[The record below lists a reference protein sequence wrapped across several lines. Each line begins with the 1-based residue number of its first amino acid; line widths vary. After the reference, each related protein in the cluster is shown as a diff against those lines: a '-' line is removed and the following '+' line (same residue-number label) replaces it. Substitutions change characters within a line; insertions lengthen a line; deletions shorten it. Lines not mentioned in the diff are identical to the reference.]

1 MTRNTLFYLLL
12 ASCTMIMSLS
22 FAQNDK
28 TRHYVKKGETV
39 YQIARK
45 YNVNPKQVLLLNPNA
60 SDLIQIGQELIIPQP
75 QFASN
80 IPTAGTD
87 EFISYLVVRGDTK
100 FKLSQRFSIS
110 IAELERLNP
119 QMVPTLLADSQI
131 QVPKENSTSNI
142 SNSREGLKTHLVV
155 RGETLYGIA
164 RQYGITLSELID
176 ANVDRLGTVL
186 LAGQYL
192 EIPSLKAASKNIS
205 GNYYL
210 VVKGDTKYGLSKRFN
225 KTIPQLEAANPSMI
239 PTLLAGDRIIIPD
252 GSSMATSDPPD
263 DVEIQEEKV
272 EEKPENTDKPATN
285 EPGEPET
292 PNVTD
297 KETTDLEKTG
307 TENGAITAS
316 QIDVL
321 LTFTKASYDLF
332 ISRPLKV
339 NESEPLTAQQEEMLN
354 FQGFEMAM
362 DSLTGMNYNTGINV
376 RYAITDSIMKAQGL
390 YDSNKLILAPDFN
403 RILEKVKN
411 PSARTIVVTNNFI
424 ATDRNLESTLFIS
437 KSQGN
442 SSKDFL
448 LDHLRSPSN
457 NVIIVSDPSQLEY
470 LAFAKAKDNSLK
482 FITESNTNRTDE
494 AALESLLLKS
504 KKNYVVFNTDRDG
517 IFINVTNALLKLSS
531 RYNIQT
537 AIVDQSYLPS
547 DQNVS
552 DTRFKILKMIYPE
565 AVNRTGKVKNQEKDS
580 RQRLIEQG
588 FNTAYDLIRKFRNFE
603 TNGGDLVKI
612 IKGDQREHIEYVKM
626 AGNRYGTGSFKISQ
640 Y

>member
-1 MTRNTLFYLLL
+1 MKF
-12 ASCTMIMSLS
+12 S
-22 FAQNDK
+22 FAQNDN
-28 TRHYVKKGETV
+28 TLHYVKKGETV

-60 SDLIQIGQELIIPQP
+60 SDLIQIGQELIIPDP
-75 QFASN
+75 QFESN

-87 EFISYLVVRGDTK
+87 EFIDYLVVRGDTK
-100 FKLSQRFSIS
+100 FQLSQRFSVS

-131 QVPKENSTSNI
+131 RVPKENKTPNI

-164 RQYGITLSELID
+164 RQYGISLSELID

-205 GNYYL
+205 GNSYL

-225 KTIPQLEAANPSMI
+225 KTISQLEAANPSMV
-239 PTLLAGDRIIIPD
+239 PTLLAGDRIVIPD
-252 GSSMATSDPPD
+252 DNSMATSDPPD
-263 DVEIQEEKV
+263 PDDFSKNRV
-272 EEKPENTDKPATN
+272 EETKEKEKESISKETSEIETSNNTED
-285 EPGEPET
+285 
-292 PNVTD
+292 
-297 KETTDLEKTG
+297 ETTDSEKVTNENSALTP
-307 TENGAITAS
+307 TE
-316 QIDVL
+316 IDVL
-321 LTFTKASYDLF
+321 LSFTKSTYDLF
-332 ISRPLKV
+332 SARPLKV
-339 NESEPLTAQQEEMLN
+339 NESNPLTAQQEEMLN
-354 FQGFEMAM
+354 FQGLMMAM
-362 DSLTGMNYNTGINV
+362 DSLAGMNYNSKINV
-376 RYAITDSIMKAQGL
+376 RYAISDSIMIAEGL
-390 YDSNKLILAPDFN
+390 YNSNKLILAPDFD
-403 RILEKVKN
+403 RILENVKL
-411 PSARTIVVTNNFI
+411 PSSRSVVVTNNFM
-424 ATDRNLESTLFIS
+424 AANRALETTVFIS

-494 AALESLLLKS
+494 ATLESLLLKS
-504 KKNYVVFNTDRDG
+504 KKNFVVFNTDRDG
-517 IFINVTNALLKLSS
+517 IFINVTNALLKLSNK
-531 RYNIQT
+531 YNIQT

-552 DTRFKILKMIYPE
+552 TTRFKILKMIYPE
-565 AVNRTGKVKNQEKDS
+565 VVSRRGTINNRKMDS

-603 TNGGDLVKI
+603 NNGGDFLNTL
-612 IKGDQREHIEYVKM
+612 KGDQREQIEYIKM
-626 AGNRYGTGSFKISQ
+626 ASNRYGTGSFKISQ